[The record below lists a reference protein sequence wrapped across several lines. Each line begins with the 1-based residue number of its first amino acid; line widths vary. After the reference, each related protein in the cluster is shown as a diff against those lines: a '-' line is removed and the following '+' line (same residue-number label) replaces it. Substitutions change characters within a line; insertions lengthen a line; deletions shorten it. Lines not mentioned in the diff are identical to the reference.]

1 MSTDEKIK
9 EYTDYLQKYSRKHN
23 VSVWQAHQH
32 VLCREVAKEYGLTK
46 DDLRWLDEN
55 L

>member
-1 MSTDEKIK
+1 MDKTK
-9 EYTDYLQKYSRKHN
+9 EYTDYLQKYSIKHN
-23 VSVWQAHQH
+23 IPIWQAHQH
-32 VLCREVAKEYGLTK
+32 ALCREVAKEYGLTK